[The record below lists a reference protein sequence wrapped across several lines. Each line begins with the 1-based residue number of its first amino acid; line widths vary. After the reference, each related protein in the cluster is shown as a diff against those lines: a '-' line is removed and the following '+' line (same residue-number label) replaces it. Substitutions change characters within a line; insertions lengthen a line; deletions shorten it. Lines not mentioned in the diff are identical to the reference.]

1 MGAVVT
7 EMLEEL
13 KTQSQT
19 EVTEDSMHLTFGKG
33 PLSVPELWAVWQSG
47 NSGKGLSNKR
57 ARTEHSC

>member
-19 EVTEDSMHLTFGKG
+19 EVTEDSMHLTVGKG
-33 PLSVPELWAVWQSG
+33 PLSAPELWAVWQSG
-47 NSGKGLSNKR
+47 NPGKGLSNKR
-57 ARTEHSC
+57 ARTEHGC